1 MKELLKTIPTE
12 VKDHTVD
19 NLYDPPP
26 PPLSDYERGIEK
38 VLSSQMKQEKA
49 CGKRVAQLGEQEAQS
64 IAPLIVPSE
73 AREIE
78 HGEVVIGDTGY
89 PIAQITIQYKFE
101 LGLPLVENP
110 SALTTQLY
118 KLHNWY
124 MAAAKEGKIYLMAG
138 VKEQHY
144 FRQYGVQVEFS
155 ELFQMYNQLAL
166 DKSIISCYC
175 L

>member
-1 MKELLKTIPTE
+1 MEQ
-12 VKDHTVD
+12 D
-19 NLYDPPP
+19 
-26 PPLSDYERGIEK
+26 
-38 VLSSQMKQEKA
+38 KA

-78 HGEVVIGDTGY
+78 HGEVVIGDTGL
-89 PIAQITIQYKFE
+89 PMMQVVPTYKYE

-118 KLHNWY
+118 KLHTWY
-124 MAAAKEGKIYLMAG
+124 MTAAKEGRTYLMAG
-138 VKEQHY
+138 VKEHHL
-144 FRQYGVQVEFS
+144 FREYAVQVEFS
-155 ELFQMYNQLAL
+155 ELFRMYNQRAL
-166 DKSIISCYC
+166 DKAILSCYC

>member
-1 MKELLKTIPTE
+1 MEQ
-12 VKDHTVD
+12 D
-19 NLYDPPP
+19 
-26 PPLSDYERGIEK
+26 
-38 VLSSQMKQEKA
+38 KA

-124 MAAAKEGKIYLMAG
+124 MAAAKEGKMCLMAG

-144 FRQYGVQVEFS
+144 FRQYGVEVAFS

>member
-1 MKELLKTIPTE
+1 M
-12 VKDHTVD
+12 D
-19 NLYDPPP
+19 
-26 PPLSDYERGIEK
+26 
-38 VLSSQMKQEKA
+38 QEKA

-89 PIAQITIQYKFE
+89 PIMEVTPSYQFE

-124 MAAAKEGKIYLMAG
+124 MAAAKEGSTYLMAG
-138 VKEQHY
+138 VKEQHF
-144 FRQYGVQVEFS
+144 FREYAVQVEFS

-166 DKSIISCYC
+166 DKSILSLYC